1 MSITD
6 AILILFLGLGAV
18 AGFKR
23 GFFSQTISFVGLVL
37 VLVLAFLFKDIV
49 ADFLVKYLP
58 VLSFGPFKDAQVL
71 SILLYQFIG
80 FLIVFGILAGILR
93 FILTITNL
101 FELVLKFTVI
111 LGVPSKILGALV
123 GVLEAYIIAFL
134 VLLVLNQPMFHLT
147 EVHHSNVGNFI
158 LNHTPIVSNISEKTV
173 STINE
178 IYTLSKY
185 YEEHKIDEFNQKA
198 LEVMLEN
205 KVLKKDLAKWLVD
218 HKKLTFAGAEKII
231 EKY

>member
-23 GFFSQTISFVGLVL
+23 GFFSETISFVGLVL

-134 VLLVLNQPMFHLT
+134 VT